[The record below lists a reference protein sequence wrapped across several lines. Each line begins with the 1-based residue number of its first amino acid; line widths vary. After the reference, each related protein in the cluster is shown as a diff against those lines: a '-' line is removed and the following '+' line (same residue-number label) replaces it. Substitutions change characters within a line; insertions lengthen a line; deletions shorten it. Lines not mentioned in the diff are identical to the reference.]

1 MSERDIVEFECV
13 YGTATLNGYAY
24 VDELDDDAPLHFYDA
39 NGFETSILPISQDS
53 DNGDENQLYVAFVED
68 CQFLQFLSDLSIG
81 SSTIDRGTYTLRI
94 NGGTQLEV
102 TYEKAEEYGYGEYD
116 ALIRFSFGDTIVPTG
131 LLSDL
136 ASDIGMTWNDDA
148 EIGYDYENCI
158 LVEVD
163 NSFFD
168 SDSDFSEEKKEMESD
183 IQKVL
188 VKQLIRDKDAYVKTW
203 DAYSDYLVETDS
215 FDKFDDTVKG
225 SVANN
230 FEQQLE
236 GESLRDI
243 DNICSDEMMERINN
257 YIRSDEY

>member
-13 YGTATLNGYAY
+13 YGSASFTGYAY
-24 VDELDDDAPLHFYDA
+24 KKDLGDDDTPLHFYDD

-53 DNGDENQLYVAFVED
+53 DNEDETKLFVAFAED
-68 CQFLQFLSDLSIG
+68 FQFLQFLSDLSSG

-102 TYEKAEEYGYGEYD
+102 AYEKAEDYGYGEYD

-136 ASDIGMTWNDDA
+136 ASDIGMTWNDNA

-163 NSFFD
+163 KSFFD

-183 IQKVL
+183 IQKVV
-188 VKQLIRDKDAYVKTW
+188 VKQLVKDKDAYVKAW
-203 DAYSDYLVETDS
+203 DTYSDYLIATDS
-215 FDKFDDTVKG
+215 FEKFDDTVKG
-225 SVANN
+225 AFANN
-230 FEQQLE
+230 FEQLLE
-236 GESLRDI
+236 GESLRDV
-243 DNICSDEMMERINN
+243 DNICSDEMSERIKNCL
-257 YIRSDEY
+257 SLK